1 MQRILEPEL
10 MDDIEQAR
18 AYAEA
23 DFDESNTLFVD
34 LFLQH
39 HPDWSADGTML
50 DLGCG
55 PGDIAIRLARTF
67 PACEIHGLDGSQA
80 MLDLAEQAKRQAVDV
95 SSRVLFVNGLIPSVK
110 LPNPSYEAVVSNSL
124 LHHLHDPALMW
135 RTVNQYAAPGA
146 PVLIMDL
153 VRSSSPGEAQRL
165 VDTYAK
171 GDPEVLRVDFYN
183 SLCAAFE
190 VAEVRQQLDDA
201 GLATLSLEQVSDRHL
216 AVWGT
221 MPVA

>member
-1 MQRILEPEL
+1 

-67 PACEIHGLDGSQA
+67 PACE
-80 MLDLAEQAKRQAVDV
+80 MCC
-95 SSRVLFVNGLIPSVK
+95 SSTD
-110 LPNPSYEAVVSNSL
+110 SYL
-124 LHHLHDPALMW
+124 L
-135 RTVNQYAAPGA
+135 
-146 PVLIMDL
+146 
-153 VRSSSPGEAQRL
+153 
-165 VDTYAK
+165 
-171 GDPEVLRVDFYN
+171 
-183 SLCAAFE
+183 
-190 VAEVRQQLDDA
+190 
-201 GLATLSLEQVSDRHL
+201 
-216 AVWGT
+216 
-221 MPVA
+221 